1 MKLNRLNSRGFS
13 LVEMALVLVVVGI
26 VIGIGAGMIGPLTT
40 MSKTRESREILE
52 SDIASVSSWSASN
65 NRLPTF
71 TPTPPDTTRFD
82 QIVKSPV
89 DSWGRPLMYLYDAN
103 LAPSGANVPTK
114 DTICGRKTTA
124 ISITDTTVIPT
135 VTTNNVAFVI
145 ISQGEDALTQTTLN
159 GILNGVALNG
169 VIAGSGAATGTITRD
184 PTVSDIIRWI
194 TLDELRSKVGC
205 QGAQLRIVNNE
216 LPFGAL
222 PTTYSVKVYADG
234 GVPFAAN
241 PNTYKWCVNTLPA
254 GFSAPIGGIQN
265 ANCLNANEATWGTT
279 TAASELTISFAAN
292 AVGLVSGSHQITVVA
307 RDNAD
312 NVTTSNACNNASPG
326 DNCAQKSFV
335 LTINPQ

>member
-82 QIVKSPV
+82 QIVRSPV

-103 LAPSGANVPTK
+103 LAPSGSNVPTK

-184 PTVSDIIRWI
+184 PTISDIIRWI

-216 LPFGAL
+216 LPPATVASIYPNITL
-222 PTTYSVKVYADG
+222 SIDG
-234 GVPFAAN
+234 GA
-241 PNTYKWCVNTLPA
+241 
-254 GFSAPIGGIQN
+254 
-265 ANCLNANEATWGTT
+265 
-279 TAASELTISFAAN
+279 TAASTYRWCIESIAATPLPTGLTFTTTTPALPIRVTPANTCASLPEASWGVVTASPYLLTISGTPAAN
-292 AVGLVSGSHQITVVA
+292 MQGAYSFTLYV
-307 RDNAD
+307 RDNNDTTGAND
-312 NVTTSNACNNASPG
+312 NITSKA
-326 DNCAQKSFV
+326 FV
-335 LTINPQ
+335 LTVNP